1 MFWAI
6 KNSHRC
12 SLYSGI
18 SCAYIGEYLV
28 CIYIVCLTTGA
39 NRPSVNQLP
48 TGKQVNMTNICHLQ
62 RHTRRMCDATND
74 AHGWVISS
82 HSLYILYIVFANC
95 ARFTARVQTDSVFI
109 IEVWN
114 ITHQRA
120 VKVANYLANN
130 MQFALMLQRVALLFP
145 RLVQPLAT
153 SIRPKAIWLP
163 HMRKR
168 KSMES
173 ERERERRKIK
183 TNSSRLKSP

>member
-1 MFWAI
+1 M
-6 KNSHRC
+6 R
-12 SLYSGI
+12 
-18 SCAYIGEYLV
+18 
-28 CIYIVCLTTGA
+28 LTMH
-39 NRPSVNQLP
+39 PVESSQLNLMP
-48 TGKQVNMTNICHLQ
+48 YHIAL
-62 RHTRRMCDATND
+62 
-74 AHGWVISS
+74 
-82 HSLYILYIVFANC
+82 LYIVFANC

-130 MQFALMLQRVALLFP
+130 LQFALMLQRVAPLSPLW
-145 RLVQPLAT
+145 QPLAT

-173 ERERERRKIK
+173 EREREGKLRR
-183 TNSSRLKSP
+183 TRVDSRLATSRLKSSHVRASQCPHKIGASIDPTETERPYSSTRWSSL